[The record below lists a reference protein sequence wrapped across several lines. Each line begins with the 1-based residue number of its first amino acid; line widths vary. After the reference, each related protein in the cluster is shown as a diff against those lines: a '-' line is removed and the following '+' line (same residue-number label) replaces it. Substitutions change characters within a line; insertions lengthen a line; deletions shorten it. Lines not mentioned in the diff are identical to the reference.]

1 MKRRTEKIR
10 KGLFTAILTAAMVVT
25 LPAAMPVKDMSRVQA
40 ATLNNPRI
48 GSDDV
53 VTWDCVWF
61 GRYPQSDAKGQKKDP
76 VKWRVLFV
84 EGNDA
89 FLIADQ
95 NLDVQNYNE
104 TKVSVTWEKS
114 TIRSWLNG
122 YGGSSNVCN
131 KDYTGNNFINR
142 AFTETEKN
150 AILTANL
157 VNANNQKYG
166 TKGGNNTQDKVFLLS
181 FDEITNVSYG
191 LCLPQKDNDKYPG
204 YDSRKRTNTAYVE
217 AGGTMKSEFM
227 SNKGEDDSWNWRW
240 WLRSP
245 GMYTTSALSIDARRG
260 YINEY
265 GWLVTANVGT
275 ICPALHLD
283 LSAADV
289 WSYLSL
295 YQRM

>member
-95 NLDVQNYNE
+95 NLDVQKYNE
-104 TKVSVTWEKS
+104 
-114 TIRSWLNG
+114 
-122 YGGSSNVCN
+122 
-131 KDYTGNNFINR
+131 
-142 AFTETEKN
+142 
-150 AILTANL
+150 
-157 VNANNQKYG
+157 
-166 TKGGNNTQDKVFLLS
+166 
-181 FDEITNVSYG
+181 TNVSYG